1 MTTDLEHS
9 DYVDVRALP
18 AVPKNTPEQ
27 KRAARL
33 AVAARS
39 TSVEDCREL
48 LAMLGLLEV
57 VDAP

>member
-1 MTTDLEHS
+1 MITDTEHS
-9 DYVDVRALP
+9 DYVDVRTLP

-48 LAMLGLLEV
+48 LAMLGLDGER
-57 VDAP
+57 

>member
-1 MTTDLEHS
+1 MTTAAEHS
-9 DYVDVRALP
+9 DYVDVRV
-18 AVPKNTPEQ
+18 VPVIPKSTPDQ

-48 LAMLGLLEV
+48 LAMFGLDGER
-57 VDAP
+57 

>member
-1 MTTDLEHS
+1 MTTDTEHS
-9 DYVDVRALP
+9 DYVDVRTLP

-39 TSVEDCREL
+39 TGVEECREL
-48 LAMLGLLEV
+48 LAMLGLDGER
-57 VDAP
+57 